1 MAILSEV
8 TPGGN
13 PMIGRTISD
22 YQIHEKLG
30 EGGLG
35 LA

>member
-8 TPGGN
+8 KLGGN
-13 PMIGRTISD
+13 PILGRTISD

-30 EGGLG
+30 ARGGS
-35 LA
+35 